1 MTTVLNVSLNDL
13 SSQFINE
20 LKQKFGKT
28 TTEVEIRLQDKSL
41 ADDLFSEDDFWH
53 IIDKIDWSKEGCENK
68 VAPAVK
74 ALAKMPIAGIC
85 LFADKLSA
93 KLFQL
98 DTRAHANT
106 YAANEPDNFISADDF
121 LYARCAVIAEGK
133 DYYEK
138 VLNAPAQMPEDIVFE
153 PLLYLADDAFE
164 MKMNVPFN
172 YMPTFNYETQSNKS
186 GWQLSQ

>member
-13 SSQFINE
+13 SSQFIND
-20 LKQKFGKT
+20 LKQKFGKA
-28 TTEVEIRLQDKSL
+28 TEVEIRLQDRSP
-41 ADDLFSEDDFWH
+41 ADDLFSEDDFWC
-53 IIDKIDWSKEGCENK
+53 IIDKIDWSKKGGENK

-74 ALAKMPIAGIC
+74 ALAKLPVACIC
-85 LFADKLSA
+85 LFADKLSE

-133 DYYEK
+133 EYYEK
-138 VLNAPAQMPEDIVFE
+138 VLNDPAQMPEDIVFE

-164 MKMNVPFN
+164 IKMNVPFN
-172 YMPTFNYETQSNKS
+172 YVPTYNYETQSNKL
-186 GWQLSQ
+186 GWELTQ